1 MKRSFRGWVSLA
13 LVCAM
18 SVSALAVSAVR
29 HVAEMAFATCRAFK
43 SLLVDNFLSLP
54 KPNPLDRA
62 AVVPKVQA
70 RAFSTRIEKRERPV
84 VTSSWR
90 MCPSI

>member
-18 SVSALAVSAVR
+18 SVSALAVSARPPRSRNGIR
-29 HVAEMAFATCRAFK
+29 HLSGFQEPVGGQLPE
-43 SLLVDNFLSLP
+43 LVKAQPTGPSG
-54 KPNPLDRA
+54 R
-62 AVVPKVQA
+62 
-70 RAFSTRIEKRERPV
+70 STQGAGPCIIEKRERPV